1 MKKIMIEPRQEKF
14 QWGQRVVAGI
24 DLINDGTYPE
34 LEENALI
41 VAQGTMGE
49 VVQIGRHADSDT
61 PVYIVEF
68 ASANQSNR
76 VVGCLEEEICLA

>member
-1 MKKIMIEPRQEKF
+1 MIESRPEKY

-34 LEENALI
+34 CEENALL
-41 VAQGTMGE
+41 VAQGTTGE
-49 VVQIGRHADSDT
+49 VVQIGRHAESDT

-68 ASANQSNR
+68 VSAGQGNR

>member
-1 MKKIMIEPRQEKF
+1 MIEPRPEKY

-34 LEENALI
+34 CAENALL

-49 VVQIGRHADSDT
+49 VVQIGRHAESDT

-68 ASANQSNR
+68 VSAGQVNR
-76 VVGCLEEEICLA
+76 VVGCLEEELCLA

>member
-1 MKKIMIEPRQEKF
+1 MIEPRQEKF

-34 LEENALI
+34 CEENALL

-49 VVQIGRHADSDT
+49 VVQIARHAESDT

-68 ASANQSNR
+68 SADGGGNR

>member
-1 MKKIMIEPRQEKF
+1 MIESRQEKY
-14 QWGQRVVAGI
+14 QWGQRVAAGI

-34 LEENALI
+34 CEESALL
-41 VAQGTMGE
+41 VAQGTIGE
-49 VVQIGRHADSDT
+49 VVQIGRHAETDT

-68 ASANQSNR
+68 ITDGTANR

>member
-1 MKKIMIEPRQEKF
+1 MIEPRQVRF

-24 DLINDGTYPE
+24 DLVNDGSYPE
-34 LEENALI
+34 CAENALL
-41 VAQGTMGE
+41 VPQGTVGE
-49 VVQIGRHADSDT
+49 VVQIGRHTDSDT

-68 ASANQSNR
+68 STADQGER

>member
-1 MKKIMIEPRQEKF
+1 MIESRQAKY

-34 LEENALI
+34 CEGNALL

-68 ASANQSNR
+68 ATAGQGDR